1 MCTDFDSLCTV
12 KKSIFNL
19 CKVFEENK
27 NSDIISVL
35 NFIASIH
42 TPFGRTVEDIEA
54 NKIQLQTIDILN
66 NLICEGIRIHIIVNI
81 EINVKRRLILNIIL
95 TRRTIIVIHNVQENN
110 TCHRAVLRAFTIVST
125 LARFCFICALHV
137 YTKSERA
144 SKIAERFSS
153 SRHDNNMILTRYST

>member
-1 MCTDFDSLCTV
+1 MCADCDNLCTV
-12 KKSIFNL
+12 KKCIFNL
-19 CKVFEENK
+19 CKDFKDNK

-95 TRRTIIVIHNVQENN
+95 THRTIIVIHNVQENN
-110 TCHRAVLRAFTIVST
+110 SITHVTVL
-125 LARFCFICALHV
+125 
-137 YTKSERA
+137 Y
-144 SKIAERFSS
+144 
-153 SRHDNNMILTRYST
+153 